1 MYVEKLNII
10 TAPLLIR
17 GKTNQKERLILQI

>member
-10 TAPLLIR
+10 ASPLFIR
-17 GKTNQKERLILQI
+17 GKTNQKERLISQI